1 MTFRMVLSIHMERT
15 GNRQGR
21 SKRMI
26 YNTYNKEKSRVYGG
40 EVVEVLYSRKQWN
53 EIERQRTERQ
63 KRKFLYYMKQRL
75 CGLLLVFLGIWIP
88 MMIQGDSILALFMV
102 PYGIMLMLVIAPIG
116 CYLMFT
122 KKKILKGYEKWEL
135 MQIII

>member
-1 MTFRMVLSIHMERT
+1 MTFRMILSIHLERT

-63 KRKFLYYMKQRL
+63 KRKFLYYIKQRFY
-75 CGLLLVFLGIWIP
+75 GLLLVIIGIWLP
-88 MMIQGDSILALFMV
+88 MMIHSDSLLALFMI
-102 PYGIMLMLVIAPIG
+102 PFGIMIMLVSVPVG
-116 CYLMFT
+116 LYLMCT
-122 KKKILKGYEKWEL
+122 KKKILSGWKKWEM
-135 MQIII
+135 MQITI

>member
-63 KRKFLYYMKQRL
+63 KRKF
-75 CGLLLVFLGIWIP
+75 
-88 MMIQGDSILALFMV
+88 
-102 PYGIMLMLVIAPIG
+102 
-116 CYLMFT
+116 
-122 KKKILKGYEKWEL
+122 
-135 MQIII
+135 